1 MYLQV
6 IQINIVIII
15 IRQDKIDLLPQWLPV
30 LKYFKR
36 HFHFFIQKFLKQGQY
51 LNISQLTKS
60 TVLAGLILSECLTY
74 DIVYTWFLLDG
85 SFTDI

>member
-6 IQINIVIII
+6 IQINIVIIN

-51 LNISQLTKS
+51 
-60 TVLAGLILSECLTY
+60 
-74 DIVYTWFLLDG
+74 
-85 SFTDI
+85 